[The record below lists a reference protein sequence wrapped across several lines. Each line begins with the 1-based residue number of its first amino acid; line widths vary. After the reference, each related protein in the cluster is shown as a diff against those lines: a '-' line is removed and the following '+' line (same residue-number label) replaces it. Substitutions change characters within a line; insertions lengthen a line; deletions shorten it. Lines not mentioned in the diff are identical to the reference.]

1 MKPNMKIK
9 HTARTQNKIN
19 TNTGPARRLLQVG
32 AAGLLSMT
40 SALCALLSVPGA
52 QAQKA
57 AAMPPSTPA
66 ARIAD
71 ADNRF
76 GLRLFEAFH
85 KADIAKN
92 ADSNVCI
99 SPLSI
104 ALALQMTYNG
114 ANGTTKAAMTHALEL
129 NGMTLDDVNRANE
142 ALLNALPSSG
152 QMRPQPN
159 GTATTPDTPRLEVA
173 NSLWLR
179 DARDIRPD
187 FIQRTQTFYNAQV
200 SGLAGAPDT
209 INAWVNTHTRGKI
222 KKIVSPA
229 DVRDA
234 FAVLV
239 NAVYF
244 KAAWAVPFYKDAT
257 TDKPF
262 HLASGATHPSKMM
275 AKTQYFDYYADEG
288 LQMVSLP
295 YRECDLDMVIL
306 LPGAQ
311 TKLSAF
317 LPQLTLS
324 KWQQWTA
331 KMKGKRGTVEL
342 PRFRVEYG
350 VDCSDALTAL
360 GMGEAFKPTADFAA
374 MSRVKP
380 LYISKVIHKTYVN
393 VDEEGTEAAA
403 ATAVVMAAGSAAP
416 VDKPF
421 QMTMDRPFLYAIRDR
436 QTGALLFVGTL
447 ANPG

>member
-1 MKPNMKIK
+1 M
-9 HTARTQNKIN
+9 
-19 TNTGPARRLLQVG
+19 
-32 AAGLLSMT
+32 
-40 SALCALLSVPGA
+40 PGA

-57 AAMPPSTPA
+57 ATMPPITPA

-85 KADIAKN
+85 KAETAKN
-92 ADSNVCI
+92 VDSNVCI

-114 ANGTTKAAMTHALEL
+114 ASGTTKAAMTHALEL

-142 ALLNALPSSG
+142 ALLKSLPSSG

-159 GTATTPDTPRLEVA
+159 GTASTPDTPHLEVA

-179 DARDIRPD
+179 DAHTVRPD

-222 KKIVSPA
+222 KKIASPA

-257 TDKPF
+257 SDKPF
-262 HLASGATHPSKMM
+262 HLASGTTHISKMM
-275 AKTQYFDYYADEG
+275 AKTQYFDYYTGDG

-295 YRECDLDMVIL
+295 YRDCNLDMVIV
-306 LPGAQ
+306 LPNAPM
-311 TKLSAF
+311 KLSAF
-317 LPQLTLS
+317 LPQLTPS

-350 VDCSDALTAL
+350 VDCGDALTAL
-360 GMGEAFKPTADFAA
+360 GMGEAFKPSADFGG

-393 VDEEGTEAAA
+393 VDEQGTEAAA
-403 ATAVVMAAGSAAP
+403 ATAVFMTGSAMP

-421 QMTMDRPFLYAIRDR
+421 KMTMDRPFLYAIRDR
-436 QTGALLFVGTL
+436 QTGALLFVGAL